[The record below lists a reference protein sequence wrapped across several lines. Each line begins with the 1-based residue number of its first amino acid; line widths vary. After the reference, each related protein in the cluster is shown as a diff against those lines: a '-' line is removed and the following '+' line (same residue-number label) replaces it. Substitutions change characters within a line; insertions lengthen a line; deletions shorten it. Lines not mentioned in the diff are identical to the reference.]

1 MARARTIKAAELFD
15 EVHIDLWGSKFRL
28 KDMTRSLEKQASEE
42 WERLE
47 NSDDTVEAALPQFLE
62 FMETLTEPI
71 ADDSGKK
78 TKVKTIVKR
87 ELEADNIGYGHVIA
101 LAGQI
106 MSRGTEPRPI

>member
-15 EVHIDLWGSKFRL
+15 EVHIDLWGAKFRL

-47 NSDDTVEAALPQFLE
+47 NSEETVEDALPQFLE

-71 ADDSGKK
+71 PDEAGKK
-78 TKVKTIVKR
+78 TKVKTVVKR
-87 ELEADNIGYGHVIA
+87 ELDADNIGYGHVLA
-101 LAGQI
+101 LAEQI
-106 MSRGTEPRPI
+106 MSRGSGPRPI